1 MTKALGMIETKGLI
15 GSITAAD
22 AMIKSADVRLVKQ
35 EQISAA
41 LVTIFVEGDVSAV
54 IAAVETGKVE
64 AKKVGELLDS
74 HVIPHPDNMV
84 RNFLN
89 EKEDQKLDM
98 NSIDEEKLVNDI
110 TDSISSEAKK
120 NSTLKTET
128 NTPIAKTEGKKKT
141 APKTGKKSTAPK
153 DKKK

>member
-1 MTKALGMIETKGLI
+1 MIETKGLI

-98 NSIDEEKLVNDI
+98 NSIDEEKLVDDI
-110 TDSISSEAKK
+110 TD
-120 NSTLKTET
+120 
-128 NTPIAKTEGKKKT
+128 
-141 APKTGKKSTAPK
+141 
-153 DKKK
+153 